1 LVVEIIIIIFSIV
14 VFIDFFSKI
23 GKTIPL
29 LELLITLVTCYYLI
43 FPLILFNNDI
53 HKISDSALNFIG
65 QDVYFLLMTPTIIS
79 FFVGVKIS
87 KYNKIDF
94 LKDDNKIKI
103 YFEKKSKLIYV
114 CLLIGFLAKFLSF
127 IYVNYF
133 ITILTY
139 FIFLSLT
146 MLPYSNIKY
155 KNTLSIFLILYLF
168 IEALQSTV
176 LHSFLIWM
184 IIFYLIFAKCNKI
197 YFLKTFFYT
206 ILFLCFIITSN
217 FIKTTFRDQNELKNE
232 NLIAKISNYGTLI
245 KKSLPIINENK
256 DIIIYSL
263 ISRLSLG
270 DTFAKTIS
278 RVPNSISYFNGKLL
292 FEYFWNSFYLNNI
305 YELNTEIKNG
315 EKLRLTDIDKFYFQY
330 FTLEQLNDETTVN
343 LSFIE
348 SFYIDFGK
356 VFSILAI
363 TIYGFLLGNIYYFF
377 SNKLNIIFFVFFL
390 FLLFPIYLQIE
401 VGMQQVT
408 NYTIKFLLFFLFFKA
423 IIIKFY
429 SKYV

>member
-1 LVVEIIIIIFSIV
+1 M
-14 VFIDFFSKI
+14 FIDFFSKI

-29 LELLITLVTCYYLI
+29 LELLITLVTCYYLL

-53 HKISDSALNFIG
+53 HRVSDSELNFIG
-65 QDVYFLLMTPTIIS
+65 QDVYFIIMIPIIIS
-79 FFVGVKIS
+79 FFIGVKIS
-87 KYNKIDF
+87 TLNKIDF
-94 LKDDNKIKI
+94 LKDDNKIRL
-103 YFEKKSKLIYV
+103 YFEKKSKIIYA
-114 CLLIGFLAKFLSF
+114 CLLIGFSAKILTF

-139 FIFLSLT
+139 FIFLGLT

-155 KNTLSIFLILYLF
+155 KNTLSILLILFLF

-206 ILFLCFIITSN
+206 ILFLFFIIASN
-217 FIKTTFRDQNELKNE
+217 FVKTTFRDQNELQTE
-232 NLIAKISNYGTLI
+232 NFVTKISNYVTLI
-245 KKSLPIINENK
+245 KKSIPIINENK

-270 DTFAKTIS
+270 DTFAKTMS

-292 FEYFWNSFYLNNI
+292 LEYFWNSFYLNNI
-305 YELNTEIKNG
+305 FELNAEIKNG

-356 VFSILAI
+356 IFSFFAI
-363 TIYGFLLGNIYYFF
+363 SIYGFLIGKIYYYF
-377 SNKLNIIFFVFFL
+377 SNKSNKIFFIFFI

-401 VGMQQVT
+401 VGLQQVI
-408 NYTIKFLLFFLFFKA
+408 NYTIKFLIFLIFFKA
-423 IIIKFY
+423 IILKFY

>member
-1 LVVEIIIIIFSIV
+1 MENKNTRDKNPLNKQRSVSFDAIKSMEDKIVE
-14 VFIDFFSKI
+14 D
-23 GKTIPL
+23 
-29 LELLITLVTCYYLI
+29 
-43 FPLILFNNDI
+43 
-53 HKISDSALNFIG
+53 
-65 QDVYFLLMTPTIIS
+65 
-79 FFVGVKIS
+79 IS
-87 KYNKIDF
+87 KLEDKDKIDF
-94 LKDDNKIKI
+94 DVFFN
-103 YFEKKSKLIYV
+103 
-114 CLLIGFLAKFLSF
+114 
-127 IYVNYF
+127 
-133 ITILTY
+133 
-139 FIFLSLT
+139 
-146 MLPYSNIKY
+146 
-155 KNTLSIFLILYLF
+155 YLF
-168 IEALQSTV
+168 NDCCGCFKKE
-176 LHSFLIWM
+176 
-184 IIFYLIFAKCNKI
+184 CEI
-197 YFLKTFFYT
+197 Y
-206 ILFLCFIITSN
+206 
-217 FIKTTFRDQNELKNE
+217 ELKNE